1 MILIGNYNNLEI
13 VKRVPFGYYLD
24 GKELGEILLP
34 QRYAPDN
41 VTMNSFI
48 EVFIYCDSED
58 RLIATTQTPY
68 ALVGQFAYLKVVSV
82 SADGAFLDWG
92 LPKDL
97 LVPYREQKVTL
108 QEGKSYIVA
117 IFLDNLTSR
126 IAASTKI
133 EKYLNKTEI
142 NLVEEQEVDI
152 LISKETDIGYNAIIN
167 NAYSGLLYKSEVFQP
182 LTKGMRCKAYVKK
195 IREDNKID
203 LSLAKFGIE
212 KFDDLAEQIL
222 FELRKNDG
230 FLPLNDKSS
239 AELIYQNFQQS
250 KKTFKIAVGSLYK
263 KRLIIID
270 NNGIRLTNL

>member
-117 IFLDNLTSR
+117 IFLDSLTSR
-126 IAASTKI
+126 IAASTKTG
-133 EKYLNKTEI
+133 EFALELFAKAAACQPEI
-142 NLVEEQEVDI
+142 Q
-152 LISKETDIGYNAIIN
+152 
-167 NAYSGLLYKSEVFQP
+167 
-182 LTKGMRCKAYVKK
+182 R
-195 IREDNKID
+195 
-203 LSLAKFGIE
+203 
-212 KFDDLAEQIL
+212 
-222 FELRKNDG
+222 
-230 FLPLNDKSS
+230 
-239 AELIYQNFQQS
+239 
-250 KKTFKIAVGSLYK
+250 
-263 KRLIIID
+263 
-270 NNGIRLTNL
+270 